1 MKFQL
6 AIFSALIACCAAKST
21 VDMSAVDLSVDIPAN
36 SKLGSDILSKA
47 RRVNE
52 NEEEQYT
59 WQNDYSIRFHSCHTL
74 HLFGGDGAEEQEE
87 GSNPVGNQHLVK
99 FKLCP
104 SNTDCSQCKKG
115 GEYVVKMREFLE
127 VYLETKKEL
136 EEAQCATVEENCVCD
151 YYDGDDDACMAQCY
165 ADAGLD
171 FCVEDEDFDVADYL
185 ECAPAPFYV
194 EDTFERYIGPYCS
207 TNGNGIQLG
216 VFNDLCV
223 TRVDDD
229 VYSNNMYGVELP
241 YSQSSLVNRDC
252 ISCKEVDEN
261 EDNNQNNNNY
271 YEAADPIELCQQ
283 LYMESAK
290 CEKKMS
296 GKSDPDTGSCQY
308 INRVIP
314 SLERLYKNG
323 GSGLAGVAGGNGA
336 TILAWIF
343 FVTTV
348 AASAGLF
355 YFFNLSKR
363 TNVDLSSNGGNGI
376 L

>member
-6 AIFSALIACCAAKST
+6 AIFSAAIACCAAKR
-21 VDMSAVDLSVDIPAN
+21 AVDLSVDIPAN

-47 RRVNE
+47 RRVGE

-59 WQNDYSIRFHSCHTL
+59 WENNYSIRFHSCHTI
-74 HLFGGDGAEEQEE
+74 HLYGSDGEEEQEE

-104 SNTDCSQCKKG
+104 SDTDCSQCKKG

-127 VYLETKKEL
+127 VYLETKTEL
-136 EEAQCATVEENCVCD
+136 EEAQCATVEENCVCNYD
-151 YYDGDDDACMAQCY
+151 DGDDDACMAQCY
-165 ADAGLD
+165 EDADLD
-171 FCVEDEDFDVADYL
+171 FCVEDEDFDVAEYL
-185 ECAPAPFYV
+185 ECAQAPFYV
-194 EDTFERYIGPYCS
+194 EDTLPYYIGPSCS
-207 TNGNGIQLG
+207 ANGNSINLG
-216 VFNDLCV
+216 VFNGPCV
-223 TRVDDD
+223 DQEEDS
-229 VYSNNMYGVELP
+229 VYSKYMYGVELP
-241 YSQSSLVNRDC
+241 YSQKSLVNRDC
-252 ISCKEVDEN
+252 ISCKEVDEDAD
-261 EDNNQNNNNY
+261 EDGGNNNY
-271 YEAADPIELCQQ
+271 YEAAEPIELCQQ
-283 LYMESAK
+283 LYMQSAK

-314 SLERLYKNG
+314 ALERLYKNG
-323 GSGLAGVAGGNGA
+323 GGGVVSDKGA

-343 FVTTV
+343 FSTTI

-363 TNVDLSSNGGNGI
+363 TNIDLSSNGGNGI